1 MATPPECKDPVWTYQ
16 GYELDKGNFTTAMVH
31 FYRAEVTR
39 VNLWRNR
46 LDTTTNWAVVTTAGA
61 LTFGFSSA
69 QNPHFVMLLVLALV
83 LVFLNIEAR
92 RYSYYSLWYHR
103 VRLIET
109 NFFAAMLAPPFQ
121 PAPDWGNALSD
132 TLIHP
137 LFPIS
142 HWEAIGNR
150 FRRNYAPLIT
160 LIITSWFLKLAVHP
174 TPTANF
180 GEILSRAAIG
190 HPFPGPLVMGAV
202 ISIYLLLNV
211 FTMIGYARYK
221 KRGIPQR
228 SEWQRRGPSWFKPQ
242 RTPSMAMVITSRK
255 EEVATRLMNELGRG
269 VTAMEGVGMYTGEK
283 RSVLLCVVTDV
294 QIPHLKHI
302 VHEIDK
308 DGFVIVTQA
317 DEVRGGHFESQ
328 EPP

>member
-1 MATPPECKDPVWTYQ
+1 MSTSHECKEPVWTYQ

-92 RYSYYSLWYHR
+92 RYTYYSLWYHR
-103 VRLIET
+103 VRLFET

-121 PAPDWGNALSD
+121 PAADWGDTLSD
-132 TLIHP
+132 TLMNP
-137 LFPIS
+137 RFPIS

-160 LIITSWFLKLAVHP
+160 LILTSWFLKLAVHP

-180 GEILSRAAIG
+180 HEIMNRASIG
-190 HPFPGPLVMGAV
+190 HPFPGPLVMGTITV
-202 ISIYLLLNV
+202 IYLLLNI
-211 FTMIGYARYK
+211 FTMVGYARYL
-221 KRGIPQR
+221 KRGAPPR
-228 SEWQRRGPSWFKPQ
+228 SEWQKHGPSWFKPQ
-242 RTPSMAMVITSRK
+242 QTPSLALIITNRK
-255 EEVATRLMNELGRG
+255 EEVSTRLMNELGRG
-269 VTAMEGVGMYTGEK
+269 VTALEGVGMYTGEK
-283 RSVLLCVVTDV
+283 RAVLLCVTTDV
-294 QIPHLKHI
+294 QVSHLKSI

-308 DGFVIVTQA
+308 SGFVIFTQA
-317 DEVRGGHFESQ
+317 EEVRGGQFQTQ